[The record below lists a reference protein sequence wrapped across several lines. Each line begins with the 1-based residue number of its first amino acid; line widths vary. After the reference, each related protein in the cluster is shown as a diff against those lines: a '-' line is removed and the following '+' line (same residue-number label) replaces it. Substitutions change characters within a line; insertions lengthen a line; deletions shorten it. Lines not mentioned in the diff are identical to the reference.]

1 MVDMFVVRSVNTP
14 SGARIREFQHAIRNT
29 DALNKPN
36 DIVVNNQGTESTMA
50 DVFVVL
56 SGILPAVLKT
66 SGC

>member
-14 SGARIREFQHAIRNT
+14 SGARIREFQYAIRNT

-36 DIVVNNQGTESTMA
+36 DIVVNNQGTESMMT

-56 SGILPAVLKT
+56 SGILPAVLKA
-66 SGC
+66 S